1 MFQVFHQ
8 KKLSF
13 SKSPQVVEPDNLLS
27 IIKAEPPTVTKKKR
41 GRPSL
46 KKSSAKASISKENA
60 PDIKLSQSISSEE
73 AKATSENLSEDA
85 KKDSKI
91 KESGSKINGK
101 RKRKSFEIISTGNSD
116 ESSQK
121 MSSLMNNERSKKK
134 RLVAVN
140 KLFVQADPKNVEINH
155 FDPMG

>member
-1 MFQVFHQ
+1 M
-8 KKLSF
+8 
-13 SKSPQVVEPDNLLS
+13 
-27 IIKAEPPTVTKKKR
+27 
-41 GRPSL
+41 
-46 KKSSAKASISKENA
+46 
-60 PDIKLSQSISSEE
+60 SQSISSEE

-140 KLFVQADPKNVEINH
+140 KLFVQDDPKNVEINH